1 MNDHP
6 ITIFYENRLV
16 ILLLSGI
23 FNIILFLFR
32 NRICL
37 FLMRSIVVAQALRQ
51 IRIFRLEIDQNPP
64 HAGHPKISF
73 FTISIVFFRI

>member
-6 ITIFYENRLV
+6 ITIFYENSLV

-37 FLMRSIVVAQALRQ
+37 FLMRNIVVA
-51 IRIFRLEIDQNPP
+51 
-64 HAGHPKISF
+64 
-73 FTISIVFFRI
+73 